1 MPFTVEPETDLLDVC
16 LGVVVLRCNVVNM
29 VDVEE
34 AVVGVLAGTV
44 TGTVVVGVNV
54 EVEVVDV
61 VVGVV
66 DVVVGVVGV
75 VVGVVGVVVEVVD
88 LMVGLVP
95 GVGMSCLAVVGARV
109 GGGGVASVVDLMVVE
124 VDVEASFL

>member
-1 MPFTVEPETDLLDVC
+1 MLFSVEPGTNLLDAC
-16 LGVVVLRCNVVNM
+16 LGAVVLRCNVVNM
-29 VDVEE
+29 VDVKDT
-34 AVVGVLAGTV
+34 VVGVLAGTV
-44 TGTVVVGVNV
+44 VVGVTV
-54 EVEVVDV
+54 E
-61 VVGVV
+61 VGVV
-66 DVVVGVVGV
+66 DVVVGVVNV
-75 VVGVVGVVVEVVD
+75 VVGVVGVVVGVVD

>member
-1 MPFTVEPETDLLDVC
+1 MEAGTDLLDA
-16 LGVVVLRCNVVNM
+16 GPGAVVLRCNVVDM
-29 VDVEE
+29 VDVED

-44 TGTVVVGVNV
+44 TGTVVVGVTV
-54 EVEVVDV
+54 E
-61 VVGVV
+61 VGVV

-75 VVGVVGVVVEVVD
+75 VVGVVDVVVGVVD